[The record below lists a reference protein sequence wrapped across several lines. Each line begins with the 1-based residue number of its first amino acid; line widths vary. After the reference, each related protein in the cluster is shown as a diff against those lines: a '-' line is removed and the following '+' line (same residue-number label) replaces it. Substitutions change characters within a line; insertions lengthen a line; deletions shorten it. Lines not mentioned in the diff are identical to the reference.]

1 MTQRAAIFLEHTA
14 VHVELPAPTKE
25 VIPGV
30 SWGAVDA
37 FPTPAYW
44 AYQVLARRVS
54 GTTVRY
60 RIGDTLAEEVA
71 ACLLGGH
78 GIPAS
83 IGLAA
88 FRHLKRRGL
97 LSLERGV
104 PSEADLLEQLSSP
117 MELDG
122 RLVLYRFA
130 KQKARYLHAAF
141 SRLAAEPAP
150 TATGRQL
157 RDWLLPVQGIG
168 PKTASWIARNWLD
181 ADDVAILDIHIL
193 RAGMLGGF
201 FGQGLTVERDYLK
214 LEQQFLAFARGLG
227 VRASELD
234 ALMWLEMATSQTTV
248 HDLLREHSPEG
259 AAKQLQSQRQIN
271 HARVPT
277 SAAPTPAKPG
287 SSTSVPTHGS
297 PVIPSGTK
305 ARSSASAAKLR

>member
-1 MTQRAAIFLEHTA
+1 MTQHAAIFLEQTA
-14 VHVELPAPTKE
+14 VRLELPSPTNE

-37 FPTPAYW
+37 FPSPAYW

-60 RIGDTLAEEVA
+60 RLGATLAEEVA

-88 FRHLKRRGL
+88 FRHLKRNGL
-97 LSLERGV
+97 LSLERDV
-104 PSEADLLEQLSSP
+104 PSEADLLVQLSAP

-122 RLVLYRFA
+122 KQVRYRFA
-130 KQKARYLHAAF
+130 KQKARYLNSALT
-141 SRLAAEPAP
+141 RLAEGPAP
-150 TATGRQL
+150 ITTGRQL

-201 FGQGLTVERDYLK
+201 FEHGLTVERDYLK

-234 ALMWLEMATSQTTV
+234 ALMWLEMASSQTTV
-248 HDLLREHSPEG
+248 HELLKARMPTVV
-259 AAKQLQSQRQIN
+259 AAKPPVTNQQRLKSR
-271 HARVPT
+271 AR
-277 SAAPTPAKPG
+277 AHQRRAD
-287 SSTSVPTHGS
+287 
-297 PVIPSGTK
+297 
-305 ARSSASAAKLR
+305 ARQTRLID

>member
-1 MTQRAAIFLEHTA
+1 MTQHAAIFLEQTA
-14 VHVELPAPTKE
+14 VRLELPSPTHE
-25 VIPGV
+25 VVPGV
-30 SWGAVDA
+30 SWGAIDA

-88 FRHLKRRGL
+88 FRHLKRHGL
-97 LSLERGV
+97 LSPEREV
-104 PSEADLLEQLSSP
+104 PSEADFLEQLSAP

-122 RLVLYRFA
+122 KQVHYRFA
-130 KQKARYLHAAF
+130 KQKARYLRSAL
-141 SRLAAEPAP
+141 SRLAEGPAP
-150 TATGRQL
+150 IATGRQL

-193 RAGMLGGF
+193 RAGLLGGF
-201 FGQGLTVERDYLK
+201 FERGLTVERDYLK
-214 LEQQFLAFARGLG
+214 LEQQFLVFARGLG

-234 ALMWLEMATSQTTV
+234 ALMWLEMASSQTTV
-248 HDLLREHSPEG
+248 HDLLRDRMP
-259 AAKQLQSQRQIN
+259 AAVS
-271 HARVPT
+271 
-277 SAAPTPAKPG
+277 AKPTAA
-287 SSTSVPTHGS
+287 SQQQLKSR
-297 PVIPSGTK
+297 
-305 ARSSASAAKLR
+305 ARAHKRRTDTRQARLID

>member
-1 MTQRAAIFLEHTA
+1 MTQRAAVFLEQTA
-14 VHVELPAPTKE
+14 VHLELPSATND

-30 SWGAVDA
+30 PWGAIDA

-44 AYQVLARRVS
+44 AFQVMARRVN
-54 GTTVRY
+54 GTSVRY
-60 RIGDTLAEEVA
+60 RIGSTLAEEVA

-83 IGLAA
+83 IGLAP

-104 PSEADLLEQLSSP
+104 PTEADLLAQLSTP
-117 MELDG
+117 MELEG

-141 SRLAAEPAP
+141 SRLAEGPAP
-150 TATGRQL
+150 TLTGRQL
-157 RDWLLPVQGIG
+157 RDWLLPIHGVG

-201 FGQGLTVERDYLK
+201 FEQGLTVERDYLK

-234 ALMWLEMATSQTTV
+234 ALMWLEMASSQTTV
-248 HDLLREHSPEG
+248 HELLRERLPADS
-259 AAKQLQSQRQIN
+259 AKKQPQKSQQRIKSRARTHQRSADTRQ
-271 HARVPT
+271 ARL
-277 SAAPTPAKPG
+277 
-287 SSTSVPTHGS
+287 
-297 PVIPSGTK
+297 ID
-305 ARSSASAAKLR
+305 

>member
-1 MTQRAAIFLEHTA
+1 MTQRAAVFLEQTA
-14 VHVELPAPTKE
+14 VHLELPSATNE

-30 SWGAVDA
+30 PWGAIEA

-44 AYQVLARRVS
+44 AFQVMARRVN
-54 GTTVRY
+54 GTSVRY
-60 RIGDTLAEEVA
+60 RIGDTLVEEVA

-83 IGLAA
+83 VGLAA

-104 PSEADLLEQLSSP
+104 PTEADLLAQLSTP
-117 MELDG
+117 MELEG

-141 SRLAAEPAP
+141 SRLAEGPAP
-150 TATGRQL
+150 TLTGRQL
-157 RDWLLPVQGIG
+157 RDWLLPIQGVG

-201 FGQGLTVERDYLK
+201 FEQGLTVERDYLK

-234 ALMWLEMATSQTTV
+234 ALMWLEMASSQTTV
-248 HDLLREHSPEG
+248 HELLRERLPAES
-259 AAKQLQSQRQIN
+259 AKKQPQRQQRVKSRAGT
-271 HARVPT
+271 HQRSADARQ
-277 SAAPTPAKPG
+277 
-287 SSTSVPTHGS
+287 
-297 PVIPSGTK
+297 
-305 ARSSASAAKLR
+305 ARLID

>member
-1 MTQRAAIFLEHTA
+1 MTQRAAVFLEQTA
-14 VHVELPAPTKE
+14 VHLELPSATNE

-30 SWGAVDA
+30 PWGAIEA

-44 AYQVLARRVS
+44 AFQVMARRVN
-54 GTTVRY
+54 GTSVRY
-60 RIGDTLAEEVA
+60 RIGDTLIEEVA

-104 PSEADLLEQLSSP
+104 PTEADLLAQLSTP
-117 MELDG
+117 MELEG
-122 RLVLYRFA
+122 RPVLYRFA

-141 SRLAAEPAP
+141 SRLAEGAAP
-150 TATGRQL
+150 TLTGRQL
-157 RDWLLPVQGIG
+157 RDWLLPIQGIG

-201 FGQGLTVERDYLK
+201 FEQGLTVERDYLK

-234 ALMWLEMATSQTTV
+234 ALMWLEMASSQTTV
-248 HDLLREHSPEG
+248 HELLRERLPADST
-259 AAKQLQSQRQIN
+259 KKQSQSKQRIKSRARPHQHSADTRQ
-271 HARVPT
+271 ARL
-277 SAAPTPAKPG
+277 
-287 SSTSVPTHGS
+287 
-297 PVIPSGTK
+297 ID
-305 ARSSASAAKLR
+305 

>member
-1 MTQRAAIFLEHTA
+1 MTQHAAIFLEHTA
-14 VHVELPAPTKE
+14 VHLELPSATDE

-30 SWGAVDA
+30 SWGAIDA

-44 AYQVLARRVS
+44 AFQVMARRVN
-54 GTTVRY
+54 GTSVRY

-88 FRHLKRRGL
+88 FRHLKRLGL

-104 PSEADLLEQLSSP
+104 PAEADLLTQLSTP
-117 MELDG
+117 MELEG
-122 RLVLYRFA
+122 RSVLYRFA
-130 KQKARYLHAAF
+130 KQKARYLNAAF
-141 SRLAAEPAP
+141 SRLAEGPAP
-150 TATGRQL
+150 TTTGRQL

-201 FGQGLTVERDYLK
+201 FEQGLTVERDYLK

-234 ALMWLEMATSQTTV
+234 ALMWLEMASSQTTV
-248 HDLLREHSPEG
+248 HELLRQHLPTQT
-259 AAKQLQSQRQIN
+259 AKQQRPSQRQIESR
-271 HARVPT
+271 ARAHQRRADT
-277 SAAPTPAKPG
+277 RQ
-287 SSTSVPTHGS
+287 
-297 PVIPSGTK
+297 
-305 ARSSASAAKLR
+305 ARLID